1 MLKKFLGKEKGAIT
15 LFLLLAMLF
24 FLIVLFSLFI
34 STGNKSL
41 SHLINFYNPLH
52 TKRTDRRKGLSVSS
66 NLLLVKQL
74 TEEFDRQQNPIFRRH
89 PGLQG
94 LVYDG
99 DR

>member
-41 SHLINFYNPLH
+41 SQTSEVDKIKDEWYNGNKEFNFVAALDLEGEELD
-52 TKRTDRRKGLSVSS
+52 KILDS
-66 NLLLVKQL
+66 LV
-74 TEEFDRQQNPIFRRH
+74 
-89 PGLQG
+89 
-94 LVYDG
+94 
-99 DR
+99 